1 MEKRIDS
8 AISTVLAYDADSSLL
23 TFARSLIPIST
34 LISNYNSSSQSP
46 GLSSLEFASLVL
58 SWFKSD
64 FFTWTNKP
72 PCPCGSDGSLRSC
85 TGQRGPITSEER
97 IGLASRVE
105 IWSCSKCGNR
115 NIPFPRYNNPRTLLE
130 SSHRQGRCGEFAN
143 AFACILTS
151 LGFDTRYVL
160 DFTDHVWVEIYDVIG
175 DRWVCMD
182 ACENKADHPGMYEK
196 GWGKKLSYVI
206 GVSREGVKDVTQRY
220 SRRMHTE
227 DFEKRRNLVTEVEL
241 SVIVRQKNAIQRRRW
256 GCSDS
261 RAAELDRR
269 EAAEEHFFK
278 MCRAAGEADED
289 AWGEVKERFEGR
301 ISGDSF
307 WKSSRGESG
316 AGVLALPPPPPKSTS
331 TSTSTSFMNETFFTS
346 LLGPISQ
353 QFKNKKLVGLYFSA
367 HWCGPCRQFTPLLAE
382 FYATHKSLNKDDF
395 EIVFVSGDRD
405 SASYTS
411 YLNTMPWGLGVG
423 FGDGRKDTLN
433 SRFNV
438 SGIPTLIILDGV
450 SGEIVSRDGR
460 KDVIESRGDTELCFA
475 SWVSQLPETSLAKH
489 DEVDLG
495 RLQIQE
501 EASERKLAFSDM
513 QNGKLKSTSDTTAEE
528 KKLEI
533 SSRVK
538 ILFSQFVKKDGEK
551 PNDAAVKAIKLA
563 TAPYSTEKSAADFL
577 VKMNGCEKELV
588 STMLETV
595 IKYLGNIE
603 SNATQQRFRNIK
615 VGNKIFHEKVGRVSN
630 SCEFLN
636 EVVGVSYFTNFEGEF
651 VVDIPVYLCDG
662 ELKACLEKLGRI
674 KQMI

>member
-1 MEKRIDS
+1 MNFIFFWPSVLPVASNFNSTFAANFNMEKRIDS

-261 RAAELDRR
+261 RAAEVSKRSDDERALWRASLMEDEHTRDTSTTMQTHPPPNSLGPLVSLVFQLDRR

-316 AGVLALPPPPPKSTS
+316 AGVLALPPPPPKS

-551 PNDAAVKAIKLA
+551 PNDAAVK
-563 TAPYSTEKSAADFL
+563 
-577 VKMNGCEKELV
+577 V
-588 STMLETV
+588 SERSEASLDEVSSDGYREPTHS
-595 IKYLGNIE
+595 I
-603 SNATQQRFRNIK
+603 
-615 VGNKIFHEKVGRVSN
+615 RVLLTRS
-630 SCEFLN
+630 
-636 EVVGVSYFTNFEGEF
+636 
-651 VVDIPVYLCDG
+651 
-662 ELKACLEKLGRI
+662 
-674 KQMI
+674 

>member
-1 MEKRIDS
+1 MNFIFFWPSVLPVASNFNSTFAANFNMEKRIDS

-261 RAAELDRR
+261 RAAEVSKRSDDERALWRASLMEDEHTRDTSTTMQTHPPPNSLGPLVSLVFQLDRR

-316 AGVLALPPPPPKSTS
+316 AGVLALPPPPPK
-331 TSTSTSFMNETFFTS
+331 STSTSFMNETFFTS

-551 PNDAAVKAIKLA
+551 PNDAAVK
-563 TAPYSTEKSAADFL
+563 
-577 VKMNGCEKELV
+577 V
-588 STMLETV
+588 SERSEASLDEVSSDGYREPTHS
-595 IKYLGNIE
+595 I
-603 SNATQQRFRNIK
+603 
-615 VGNKIFHEKVGRVSN
+615 RVLLTRS
-630 SCEFLN
+630 
-636 EVVGVSYFTNFEGEF
+636 
-651 VVDIPVYLCDG
+651 
-662 ELKACLEKLGRI
+662 
-674 KQMI
+674 

>member
-1 MEKRIDS
+1 VNFIFFWPSVLPVASNFNSTFAANFNMEKRIDS

-261 RAAELDRR
+261 RAAEVSKRSDDERALWRASLMEDEHTRDTSTTMQTHPPPNSLGPLVSLVFQLDRR

-316 AGVLALPPPPPKSTS
+316 AGVLALPPPPPKS

-551 PNDAAVKAIKLA
+551 PNDAAVK
-563 TAPYSTEKSAADFL
+563 
-577 VKMNGCEKELV
+577 V
-588 STMLETV
+588 SERSEASLDEVSSDGYREPTHS
-595 IKYLGNIE
+595 I
-603 SNATQQRFRNIK
+603 
-615 VGNKIFHEKVGRVSN
+615 RVLLTRS
-630 SCEFLN
+630 
-636 EVVGVSYFTNFEGEF
+636 
-651 VVDIPVYLCDG
+651 
-662 ELKACLEKLGRI
+662 
-674 KQMI
+674 

>member
-261 RAAELDRR
+261 RAAEVSKRSDDERALWRASLMEDEHTRDTSTTMQTHPPPNSLGPLVSLVFQLDRR

-316 AGVLALPPPPPKSTS
+316 AGVLALPPPPPK
-331 TSTSTSFMNETFFTS
+331 STSTSFMNETFFTS

-551 PNDAAVKAIKLA
+551 PNDAAVK
-563 TAPYSTEKSAADFL
+563 
-577 VKMNGCEKELV
+577 V
-588 STMLETV
+588 SERSEASLDEVSSDGYREPTHS
-595 IKYLGNIE
+595 I
-603 SNATQQRFRNIK
+603 
-615 VGNKIFHEKVGRVSN
+615 RVLLTRS
-630 SCEFLN
+630 
-636 EVVGVSYFTNFEGEF
+636 
-651 VVDIPVYLCDG
+651 
-662 ELKACLEKLGRI
+662 
-674 KQMI
+674 

>member
-1 MEKRIDS
+1 
-8 AISTVLAYDADSSLL
+8 
-23 TFARSLIPIST
+23 
-34 LISNYNSSSQSP
+34 
-46 GLSSLEFASLVL
+46 
-58 SWFKSD
+58 
-64 FFTWTNKP
+64 
-72 PCPCGSDGSLRSC
+72 
-85 TGQRGPITSEER
+85 
-97 IGLASRVE
+97 
-105 IWSCSKCGNR
+105 
-115 NIPFPRYNNPRTLLE
+115 
-130 SSHRQGRCGEFAN
+130 
-143 AFACILTS
+143 
-151 LGFDTRYVL
+151 
-160 DFTDHVWVEIYDVIG
+160 
-175 DRWVCMD
+175 MD

-261 RAAELDRR
+261 RAAEVSKRSDDERALWRASLMEDEHTRDTSTTMQTHPPPNSLGPLVSLVFQLDRR

-316 AGVLALPPPPPKSTS
+316 AGVLALPPPPPKS

-551 PNDAAVKAIKLA
+551 PNDAAVK
-563 TAPYSTEKSAADFL
+563 
-577 VKMNGCEKELV
+577 V
-588 STMLETV
+588 SERSEASLDEVSSDGYREPTHS
-595 IKYLGNIE
+595 I
-603 SNATQQRFRNIK
+603 
-615 VGNKIFHEKVGRVSN
+615 RVLLTRS
-630 SCEFLN
+630 
-636 EVVGVSYFTNFEGEF
+636 
-651 VVDIPVYLCDG
+651 
-662 ELKACLEKLGRI
+662 
-674 KQMI
+674 

>member
-1 MEKRIDS
+1 MNFIFFWPSVLPVASNFNSTFAANFNMEKRIDS

-261 RAAELDRR
+261 RAAEVSKRSDDERALWRASLMEDEHTRDTSTTMQTHPPPNSLGPLVSLVFQLDRR

-316 AGVLALPPPPPKSTS
+316 AGVLALPPPPPKS

-551 PNDAAVKAIKLA
+551 PIA
-563 TAPYSTEKSAADFL
+563 
-577 VKMNGCEKELV
+577 
-588 STMLETV
+588 
-595 IKYLGNIE
+595 
-603 SNATQQRFRNIK
+603 
-615 VGNKIFHEKVGRVSN
+615 
-630 SCEFLN
+630 
-636 EVVGVSYFTNFEGEF
+636 
-651 VVDIPVYLCDG
+651 IPVTVFLDKPSNNSDPAVYTQLQDAFNNK
-662 ELKACLEKLGRI
+662 KAVSFFNIHGK
-674 KQMI
+674 